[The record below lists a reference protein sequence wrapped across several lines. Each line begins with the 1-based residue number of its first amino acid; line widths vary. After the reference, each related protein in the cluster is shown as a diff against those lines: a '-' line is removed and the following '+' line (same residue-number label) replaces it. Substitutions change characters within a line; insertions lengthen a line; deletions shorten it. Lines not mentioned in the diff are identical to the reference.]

1 MANLYTEVK
10 LRRNAAERERFDN
23 LAELYATIN
32 TLECLEKAYIR
43 DIVSP
48 KEYTAQCSKLLVQVK
63 ANFVV
68 VQPEFSEIEYFM
80 KAFEMNCPS
89 ALERIKDG
97 KPITI
102 KDDKGNTSKCIAD
115 IVSLFI
121 TIMDKLKLEIKAV
134 DELHPDLRDLVDTMN
149 RMTSLPTDF
158 EGKAKVKPWFELLD
172 SMRATEELDDEQA
185 RQMKQNCCCVFF
197 VEHKFFDEN
206 VNIAS
211 IVVSDV
217 EQNFEAIF
225 LLTMNDE
232 RDTLMNSLYLIIGL
246 ASTLANGLLLLLV
259 WRKHR
264 VKKKYIFL
272 TGFAVGALIEGFGYF
287 TAAVRR
293 FYFDTF
299 FDGHLVDLSK
309 CLASGI
315 HMLMFL
321 AGDTI
326 STSSLLLIS
335 LERLLAVK
343 WTKLYQRLSVRVMN
357 CILLV
362 PFVWGFSDVLTF
374 LLISIQLHGV
384 VVNPHCF
391 VTECFTRT
399 FYIIHNSMS
408 IVLGYSVV
416 IIYAIIFLW
425 LRIHKTQSSTI
436 RAIQL
441 RRETKITKRI
451 FLLIVMTIFF
461 HIFPQTL
468 SLAFMNSANWLKF
481 DKVCWGTKGFNLS
494 LNAAMLIVVH
504 PGLKAELCRVMNDV
518 RRCSIVKFCSCQKR
532 NSSDQHSSNN
542 FINDPNK
549 SLSNKCIPRSS

>member
-1 MANLYTEVK
+1 
-10 LRRNAAERERFDN
+10 
-23 LAELYATIN
+23 
-32 TLECLEKAYIR
+32 
-43 DIVSP
+43 
-48 KEYTAQCSKLLVQVK
+48 
-63 ANFVV
+63 
-68 VQPEFSEIEYFM
+68 
-80 KAFEMNCPS
+80 
-89 ALERIKDG
+89 
-97 KPITI
+97 
-102 KDDKGNTSKCIAD
+102 
-115 IVSLFI
+115 
-121 TIMDKLKLEIKAV
+121 
-134 DELHPDLRDLVDTMN
+134 
-149 RMTSLPTDF
+149 
-158 EGKAKVKPWFELLD
+158 
-172 SMRATEELDDEQA
+172 
-185 RQMKQNCCCVFF
+185 
-197 VEHKFFDEN
+197 
-206 VNIAS
+206 
-211 IVVSDV
+211 
-217 EQNFEAIF
+217 
-225 LLTMNDE
+225 MNDE

-272 TGFAVGALIEGFGYF
+272 TGNFDFCCSFLSQQQYPHRMQGANCCFSSISFVYYAKYVNILISMCIVSQWSFLFCSCKLAFALGFAVGALIEGFGYF